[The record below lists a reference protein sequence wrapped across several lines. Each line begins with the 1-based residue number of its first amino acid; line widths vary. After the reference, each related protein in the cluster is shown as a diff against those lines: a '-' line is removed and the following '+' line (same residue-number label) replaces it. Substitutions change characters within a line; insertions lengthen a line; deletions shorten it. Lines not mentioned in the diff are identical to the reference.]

1 MTIKIGTRK
10 SRLALA
16 QTEMLI
22 KTLKNRFPNIE
33 IKTVYIS
40 TTGDKTLDKP
50 LTALGGKGVFIKELE
65 MSLLSGETDV
75 AVHSAKDLPT
85 KIADGLEISAVLPR
99 GSYGD
104 VFVIRNN
111 FETKDGFVIGT
122 GSLRRKLFAEKIYPN
137 AKFKD
142 IRGNVDTRLK
152 KLLNGEYDA
161 LVLAK
166 AGLERLDLCNGENYT
181 VTPFDSDEFLP
192 APCQGIVAI
201 ESRKN
206 SEVSKMLA
214 EISDKNTMLSFE
226 TERQVLHS
234 LNADCSTP
242 VGAISKVENDRI
254 TLSLSADCKKTV
266 SGTDEISNRI
276 KLAKRLVSEIE

>member
-22 KTLKNRFPNIE
+22 KTLKNRFPNVKIE
-33 IKTVYIS
+33 TVYIS

-104 VFVIRNN
+104 VFVTR
-111 FETKDGFVIGT
+111 
-122 GSLRRKLFAEKIYPN
+122 SLRRKLFAEKIYPN

-166 AGLERLDLCNGENYT
+166 AGLERLDLCNGEDYT
-181 VTPFDSDEFLP
+181 VTPFDTDEFLP